1 MEKEGLKYSIS
12 KKKVTFK
19 ESEPSP
25 NDETIKELQI
35 RSSSRHIKLVMDN
48 KLSTNRLVSNK
59 TLISR
64 ELIRKFSTKID
75 LFEHKPCE
83 KKTDKFDN
91 NIKDKKSSEKNIH
104 SLLKTITEEV
114 TIKYNNSF
122 DKNFIDSRFNLPE
135 YYEEYVVKNIKVIKN
150 IQFFFQQCDYETSY
164 DKIKSDLSIEFD
176 YSKPYLF
183 FDLDETLIH
192 SEIFD
197 ESRQSLYDKIVSFP
211 ITTEEGKEEIE
222 TFGIFI
228 RPKVEEFLKW
238 VKQHFTLAI
247 FTAAEMNYAEKV
259 LKVVGIF
266 DYFETILDRSST
278 INVKGFMI
286 KDMSI
291 FNSTYEKLNALIIDN
306 NIYSFSNSL
315 KQGILISSFYEDKND
330 NELAELRNY
339 IEKFLLED
347 VSNIISINDGYYMYH
362 ELMSN
367 IDEEA
372 NIEAD

>member
-1 MEKEGLKYSIS
+1 MEKEGLKFSIS
-12 KKKVTFK
+12 KKKVTIK

-48 KLSTNRLVSNK
+48 KISSNRLVSNK
-59 TLISR
+59 TLISK
-64 ELIRKFSTKID
+64 ELIRKFSTKVD

-91 NIKDKKSSEKNIH
+91 NNDKKSEKNIH
-104 SLLKTITEEV
+104 SLLMTITEEV
-114 TIKYNNSF
+114 TKKYNNSF

-150 IQFFFQQCDYETSY
+150 IQFFFQQSDYEASY
-164 DKIKSDLSIEFD
+164 DKIKSNLVIEFD

-192 SEIFD
+192 SETFE
-197 ESRQSLYDKIVSFP
+197 ESRKNLYDKIISFP
-211 ITTEEGKEEIE
+211 ITNDEGKEEIE
-222 TFGIFI
+222 TYGIFI
-228 RPKVEEFLKW
+228 RPKVEEFLNW

-278 INVKGFMI
+278 INVKGFMV

-291 FNSTYEKLNALIIDN
+291 FNSTYEKLNALLIDN

-330 NELAELRNY
+330 DELTELRNY
-339 IEKFLLED
+339 IEKYLLED

-367 IDEEA
+367 IDEDA
-372 NIEAD
+372 NIEVD

>member
-1 MEKEGLKYSIS
+1 MEKEGLKFSIS
-12 KKKVTFK
+12 KKKVTIK

-48 KLSTNRLVSNK
+48 KISSNRLVSNK
-59 TLISR
+59 TLISK
-64 ELIRKFSTKID
+64 ELIRKFSTKVD

-91 NIKDKKSSEKNIH
+91 NNDKKSEKNIH
-104 SLLKTITEEV
+104 SLLMTITEEV
-114 TIKYNNSF
+114 TKKYNNSF

-150 IQFFFQQCDYETSY
+150 IQFFFQQSDYEASY
-164 DKIKSDLSIEFD
+164 DKIKSNLVIEFD

-192 SEIFD
+192 SETFE
-197 ESRQSLYDKIVSFP
+197 ESRKNLYDKIISFP
-211 ITTEEGKEEIE
+211 ITNDEGKEEIE
-222 TFGIFI
+222 TYGIFI
-228 RPKVEEFLKW
+228 RPKVEEFLNW
-238 VKQHFTLAI
+238 VKQYFTLAI

-278 INVKGFMI
+278 INVKGFMV

-291 FNSTYEKLNALIIDN
+291 FNSTYEKLNALLIDN

-330 NELAELRNY
+330 DELTELRNY
-339 IEKFLLED
+339 IEKYLLED

-367 IDEEA
+367 IDEDA
-372 NIEAD
+372 NIEVD